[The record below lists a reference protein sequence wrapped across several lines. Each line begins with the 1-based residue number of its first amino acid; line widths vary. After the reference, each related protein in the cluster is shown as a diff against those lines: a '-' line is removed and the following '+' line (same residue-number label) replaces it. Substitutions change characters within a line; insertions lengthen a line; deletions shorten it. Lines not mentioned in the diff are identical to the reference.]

1 MLYKNIEWKNY
12 HGVLI
17 PKTAAHI
24 EVNLSNNEQQEL
36 LKQSKAY
43 FLRYVS
49 KWDIDVKSGF
59 WYIIKDKNE
68 NLEQYKSKIRN
79 QIKKGLKNCLVKKVT
94 KELISRH
101 GYIIYK
107 NAFKNYNTTMPTMD
121 ENTFKRNILNS
132 TCDFF
137 AVYEMER
144 ERIIAYSQNIIE
156 NNSINY
162 STIKF
167 DPAYLK
173 LYPSYALFYEM
184 NRYYLNEQKKLYV
197 NDGAKSISHDTNIQE
212 FLENKFN
219 FRKAYC
225 KLEIVYR
232 FDIKMLVFILY
243 PFKQIIFKINN
254 KIFKKLSVLLRHEE
268 IRRSYE
274 NN

>member
-17 PKTAAHI
+17 PKAVAHI

-94 KELISRH
+94 KELISHH

-107 NAFKNYNTTMPTMD
+107 NA
-121 ENTFKRNILNS
+121 FKRNILNS

-137 AVYEMER
+137 AVCETG
-144 ERIIAYSQNIIE
+144 
-156 NNSINY
+156 NNDS
-162 STIKF
+162 
-167 DPAYLK
+167 L
-173 LYPSYALFYEM
+173 
-184 NRYYLNEQKKLYV
+184 
-197 NDGAKSISHDTNIQE
+197 
-212 FLENKFN
+212 
-219 FRKAYC
+219 
-225 KLEIVYR
+225 
-232 FDIKMLVFILY
+232 
-243 PFKQIIFKINN
+243 
-254 KIFKKLSVLLRHEE
+254 
-268 IRRSYE
+268 
-274 NN
+274 

>member
-79 QIKKGLKNCLVKKVT
+79 QIKKGLKNCLVKKVG
-94 KELISRH
+94 KEFISRH
-101 GYIIYK
+101 GYLVYK

-121 ENTFKRNILNS
+121 ENTFKRNILHS

-156 NNSINY
+156 NNSNNY

-184 NRYYLNEQKKLYV
+184 NRYYLNEQKKL
-197 NDGAKSISHDTNIQE
+197 
-212 FLENKFN
+212 
-219 FRKAYC
+219 
-225 KLEIVYR
+225 
-232 FDIKMLVFILY
+232 
-243 PFKQIIFKINN
+243 
-254 KIFKKLSVLLRHEE
+254 SVLLRYEE

-274 NN
+274 DN

>member
-274 NN
+274 DN

>member
-1 MLYKNIEWKNY
+1 ML
-12 HGVLI
+12 
-17 PKTAAHI
+17 
-24 EVNLSNNEQQEL
+24 
-36 LKQSKAY
+36 
-43 FLRYVS
+43 
-49 KWDIDVKSGF
+49 
-59 WYIIKDKNE
+59 
-68 NLEQYKSKIRN
+68 
-79 QIKKGLKNCLVKKVT
+79 
-94 KELISRH
+94 
-101 GYIIYK
+101 
-107 NAFKNYNTTMPTMD
+107 FKNYNTTMPTMD
-121 ENTFKRNILNS
+121 ENTFKRNILHS